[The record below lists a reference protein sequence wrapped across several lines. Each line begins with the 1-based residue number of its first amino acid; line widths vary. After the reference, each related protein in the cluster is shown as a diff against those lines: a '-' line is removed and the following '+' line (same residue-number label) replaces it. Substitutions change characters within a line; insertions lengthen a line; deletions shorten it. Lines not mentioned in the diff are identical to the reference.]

1 MSEYLVEFN
10 NISKFFGSV
19 IALKD
24 VTMHVKKGQIIG
36 KVGTTGASTGP
47 HLHYQV
53 WKNKRFV
60 DAMKVKFPKGKKLS
74 GGDYTAFKQQKSEV
88 WTEFER
94 LKDLNDASKGID
106 WVRLVE

>member
-1 MSEYLVEFN
+1 M
-10 NISKFFGSV
+10 
-19 IALKD
+19 
-24 VTMHVKKGQIIG
+24 KKGQVIG

-60 DAMKVKFPKGKKLS
+60 DAMKVKFAKGKKLS
-74 GGDYTAFKQQKSEV
+74 GNDYTAFKQQKGDA

-94 LKDLNDASKGID
+94 LKAQDNSSKDID
-106 WVRLVE
+106 